1 MAPKVITIEGIEES
15 VRLCNTLIGATAVVI
30 MTINFTND
38 VHNRGEWEW
47 ATKMNDKIRD
57 LAKALNEEYASNGK
71 NFRVLVL
78 EFSDFTTQVHWE
90 NARTIPDASGKS
102 FEYQNLVPSNMWKQV
117 ANDWRNGSEVEFL
130 FDRFKPWHAY
140 NKHPHSIPTV
150 CKKMNPINTDDK
162 GVERRSC
169 IRNAIMKD
177 GLHWCMSSIGPRY
190 HAGLSCLLGCAY
202 NSAYRDDNAKTLGVE
217 HCEKTCNDQFMSLI
231 PIHET
236 WLGTNTTIFAVP

>member
-78 EFSDFTTQVHWE
+78 EFSDFTTQLLIFNIIKNITH
-90 NARTIPDASGKS
+90 P
-102 FEYQNLVPSNMWKQV
+102 
-117 ANDWRNGSEVEFL
+117 GS
-130 FDRFKPWHAY
+130 
-140 NKHPHSIPTV
+140 
-150 CKKMNPINTDDK
+150 
-162 GVERRSC
+162 
-169 IRNAIMKD
+169 
-177 GLHWCMSSIGPRY
+177 
-190 HAGLSCLLGCAY
+190 
-202 NSAYRDDNAKTLGVE
+202 
-217 HCEKTCNDQFMSLI
+217 
-231 PIHET
+231 
-236 WLGTNTTIFAVP
+236 